1 VDLVSGFV
9 VGILGSLHC
18 AGMCGPIALALPPGV
33 SRNVYFIGGRLLY
46 NLGRIVTYVM
56 LGAIVGSLGGVV
68 AIAGMQQMLSI
79 SIGCVLLAAVFLPTL
94 ARSLSPGSGVVQ
106 SLQIWFR
113 QRLGTLLDRRTIS
126 SLFLIGVMNGFLP
139 CGFLYVALAGAATLG
154 GTIHG
159 AVFLAGFGG
168 GTLPLMLA
176 LSLLGRK
183 IQAVARERM
192 AGVLPLFM
200 VLLAVLFILRGLNL
214 GIPYV
219 SPHVKTSHASTFPDP
234 ICSPSR

>member
-1 VDLVSGFV
+1 
-9 VGILGSLHC
+9 
-18 AGMCGPIALALPPGV
+18 MCGPIALALPPGV

-56 LGAIVGSLGGVV
+56 LGATVGSLGGVV

-79 SIGCVLLAAVFLPTL
+79 SIGCVMLAAVFLPTF
-94 ARSLSPGSGVVQ
+94 ARTLSPGPGVVQ
-106 SLQIWFR
+106 NLQIRFR
-113 QRLGTLLDRRTIS
+113 QRLGALLTRRTIP

-154 GTIHG
+154 GTIPG
-159 AVFLAGFGG
+159 AMFLAGFGA
-168 GTLPLMLA
+168 GTLPLMLV

-183 IQAVARERM
+183 IQEVARKRM

-200 VLLAVLFILRGLNL
+200 VLLGVLFILRGLNL

-219 SPHVKTSHASTFPDP
+219 SPHVKASHTSMLPDP
-234 ICSPSR
+234 VCFPSR